1 VKRRLQQLIF
11 QAEEETSS
19 DATKRRAS

>member
-11 QAEEETSS
+11 QAEEETRS